1 MRAEPAMLEWR
12 QQDGGRAGAWTGCTP
27 HPTPWDCVSLTH
39 KAPEDGVR
47 ESHVPGGPGHL
58 PSRAPEPERGCRFS
72 LEMVSRVWVRTG
84 SLRYRFLASRWRVTI
99 PETFCL
105 PVLMP
110 RRRGVDSGR
119 KDLPARGAQK
129 DGHPWDTLRIQ
140 CRVGLPSGPAWAP
153 SPSLGFSCPNTWEPG
168 QRMQRFSTMNQ
179 TFSLSSGSKPT
190 QENGVS
196 SPGPPQVPEGWKAC
210 SAWHTDGQKMLWDLT
225 LVGRAKKQQ

>member
-47 ESHVPGGPGHL
+47 ESHVPRGPGHL
-58 PSRAPEPERGCRFS
+58 PSWAPEPGRGCRFS

-129 DGHPWDTLRIQ
+129 DGHPWDTLRMP
-140 CRVGLPSGPAWAP
+140 CRVGLPLWPCLGPESKSGIQLPQHVGTRSADAAIFNNESDLQSLKRFQINAGKWGVISWAP
-153 SPSLGFSCPNTWEPG
+153 SVFQKVGKLGVHG
-168 QRMQRFSTMNQ
+168 
-179 TFSLSSGSKPT
+179 T
-190 QENGVS
+190 QM
-196 SPGPPQVPEGWKAC
+196 
-210 SAWHTDGQKMLWDLT
+210 D
-225 LVGRAKKQQ
+225 KKCFGKLKELDPCRQS